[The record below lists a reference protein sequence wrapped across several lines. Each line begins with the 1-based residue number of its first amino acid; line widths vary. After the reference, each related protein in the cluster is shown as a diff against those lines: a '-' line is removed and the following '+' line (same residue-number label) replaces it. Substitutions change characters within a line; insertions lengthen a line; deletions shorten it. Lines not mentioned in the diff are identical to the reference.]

1 MLLSESSSSPV
12 ADVLWVGGV
21 APRYMLLV
29 KMMSVGGKCE
39 VKSGIQIIVIVGHE
53 CVESG

>member
-12 ADVLWVGGV
+12 ADVLWVDGV